1 MNKWT
6 SPRQKRRSKIK
17 MRIRKRVIGTSE
29 RPRLLVYRSLRQVTA
44 QVVDDSQRKT
54 LFTVT
59 SQSKALKEQA
69 AAAKGKIEVAKLV
82 GKAVGEEAKKRNI
95 TSVVFDRNGYLYH
108 GRVKA
113 VADGAREAGLNF

>member
-17 MRIRKRVIGTSE
+17 MRIRKRILGTSE
-29 RPRLLVYRSLRQVTA
+29 RPRLLIYRSLKQITA
-44 QVVDDSQRKT
+44 QVVDDSQRRT
-54 LFTVT
+54 LFTIT
-59 SQSKALKEQA
+59 SQSKILKEQSA
-69 AAAKGKIEVAKLV
+69 KAKGKIEIAKLV

-95 TSVVFDRNGYLYH
+95 TSVVFDRSGYLYH

-113 VADGAREAGLNF
+113 VADGAREVGLKF